1 MATRVERGSRTKR
14 STTGQMARP
23 ARAPHAAHAGRVG
36 AWVAALGVLALFV
49 ALHVYRLGQTPGWDP
64 QEGYNLDIAWNLL
77 HGRLRLFA
85 MTSAFGQHPPLF
97 YLQLALLMHLFGY
110 RIVTIRALAATYALL
125 TCATLLAFGRRL
137 LGTGPAIW
145 AGLAFS
151 CAPLFLANTRWGY
164 TYAQL
169 MLVGLLCLWAVW
181 RYAEGRSRRWL
192 VVAAALAGLG
202 VLSDYEGVALVALVV
217 LATLR
222 VRRRDALPAAA
233 VALGVALAGM
243 LACFVVA
250 PSIFGPD
257 LLDTFGRASGG
268 SLALS
273 AVELLVNYY
282 RFVTLD
288 VWVLLGI
295 VGLFLVRGW
304 RPRALLLAATGTVG
318 LVVLQVRE
326 VGPAFHTA
334 VPLLPLLAL
343 GAGVALDAA
352 VRHLYAF
359 VVAALAPRG
368 SSATTGQ
375 IEGGGQP
382 HGAAVSRRVP
392 PGGWRL
398 WRAVTGQRGRN
409 AVAAFAVFM
418 VVASPLAIAIAGD
431 AAGVA
436 STLPTRND
444 LALATSPADAQAVAT
459 YVLAHER
466 PGDVTLGSPQ
476 VMWMLDQPDDVS
488 GHPRPVFAADLL
500 QALAYGGHAAAF
512 YPAGLPRARWAFDVS
527 LGHARYVVVDD
538 LLRRLAAP
546 GQVAG
551 LADVLSVAQSWP
563 AVYQRGEYVVYERP
577 AAG

>member
-1 MATRVERGSRTKR
+1 
-14 STTGQMARP
+14 
-23 ARAPHAAHAGRVG
+23 
-36 AWVAALGVLALFV
+36 
-49 ALHVYRLGQTPGWDP
+49 
-64 QEGYNLDIAWNLL
+64 
-77 HGRLRLFA
+77 
-85 MTSAFGQHPPLF
+85 
-97 YLQLALLMHLFGY
+97 
-110 RIVTIRALAATYALL
+110 
-125 TCATLLAFGRRL
+125 
-137 LGTGPAIW
+137 
-145 AGLAFS
+145 
-151 CAPLFLANTRWGY
+151 
-164 TYAQL
+164 
-169 MLVGLLCLWAVW
+169 
-181 RYAEGRSRRWL
+181 
-192 VVAAALAGLG
+192 
-202 VLSDYEGVALVALVV
+202 
-217 LATLR
+217 
-222 VRRRDALPAAA
+222 
-233 VALGVALAGM
+233 
-243 LACFVVA
+243 
-250 PSIFGPD
+250 
-257 LLDTFGRASGG
+257 
-268 SLALS
+268 
-273 AVELLVNYY
+273 
-282 RFVTLD
+282 
-288 VWVLLGI
+288 
-295 VGLFLVRGW
+295 
-304 RPRALLLAATGTVG
+304 
-318 LVVLQVRE
+318 VLQVRE

-359 VVAALAPRG
+359 VVAALAPHG

-382 HGAAVSRRVP
+382 RGVAASRRVP
-392 PGGWRL
+392 PGVWRL

-436 STLPTRND
+436 SALPTRND
-444 LALATSPADAQAVAT
+444 LALATSPVDVQAVAA

-527 LGHARYVVVDD
+527 LGRARYVVVDD

-563 AVYQRGEYVVYERP
+563 AVYRRGEYVVYERP